1 MIVITCKLRLRPQIH
16 EIDSCGDGAASV
28 ADFFLAEPGG
38 SEGIDV
44 LIADV
49 IVGGGIGV
57 VVDFEEECAS

>member
-1 MIVITCKLRLRPQIH
+1 MIIIITCKLRLRPQIY
-16 EIDSCGDGAASV
+16 EIDSCGDGATSV

-49 IVGGGIGV
+49 VGGGG
-57 VVDFEEECAS
+57 VVDFEEEGAS

>member
-1 MIVITCKLRLRPQIH
+1 MIIITCKLRLRPQIY
-16 EIDSCGDGAASV
+16 EIDSCGDGTASV

-44 LIADV
+44 LIANV
-49 IVGGGIGV
+49 VVGGGGG

>member
-1 MIVITCKLRLRPQIH
+1 MIIITCTLRLRPQIY

-38 SEGIDV
+38 SKGIDV

-49 IVGGGIGV
+49 VGGGG

>member
-1 MIVITCKLRLRPQIH
+1 MIIITCQLRLRPQIY

-38 SEGIDV
+38 SERIDV

-49 IVGGGIGV
+49 VGGGG
-57 VVDFEEECAS
+57 VVDFEEEGAS

>member
-1 MIVITCKLRLRPQIH
+1 MIIITCTLRLRPQIY
-16 EIDSCGDGAASV
+16 EIDSCGDGATSV

-38 SEGIDV
+38 SERIDV

-49 IVGGGIGV
+49 VVGGG

>member
-1 MIVITCKLRLRPQIH
+1 MIIITCKLRLRPQIY

-28 ADFFLAEPGG
+28 ADCFLAEPGG
-38 SEGIDV
+38 SERVDV

-49 IVGGGIGV
+49 VVGGG

>member
-1 MIVITCKLRLRPQIH
+1 MIIITCQLRLRPQIY
-16 EIDSCGDGAASV
+16 EIDSCGDGATSV

-49 IVGGGIGV
+49 VVGGG

>member
-1 MIVITCKLRLRPQIH
+1 MIIITCQLRLRPQIY

-38 SEGIDV
+38 SERIDV
-44 LIADV
+44 LIANV
-49 IVGGGIGV
+49 IVGGGGG

>member
-1 MIVITCKLRLRPQIH
+1 MIIITCKLRLRPQIY
-16 EIDSCGDGAASV
+16 EIDSCSDGATSV

-38 SEGIDV
+38 SERVDV

-49 IVGGGIGV
+49 VIVGGGI

>member
-1 MIVITCKLRLRPQIH
+1 MIIITCKLRLRPQIY
-16 EIDSCGDGAASV
+16 EIDSGCDGATSV

-49 IVGGGIGV
+49 VGGGGV
-57 VVDFEEECAS
+57 VVDFEEEGAS

>member
-1 MIVITCKLRLRPQIH
+1 MIIITCQLRLRPQIY

-38 SEGIDV
+38 SEWIDV
-44 LIADV
+44 LIPDV
-49 IVGGGIGV
+49 IIGGGGG

>member
-1 MIVITCKLRLRPQIH
+1 MIIITCQLRLRPQIY

-28 ADFFLAEPGG
+28 ADFLLAEPGG

-49 IVGGGIGV
+49 VGGGGGG